1 MAHGSESMSLLVVV
15 EESPAAKRAVS
26 YVAKLIGRRRGFHIV
41 LMHLFPPL
49 PPDLLEVGAAA
60 ELRTLEKLEWA
71 QRILRKG
78 GVSAREIDFA
88 FSNPK
93 DSGDAANAVLKVAR
107 AQRCHT
113 IVVAHHA
120 HSWFREMFGGHL
132 AEELL
137 RQAKRFALWVV
148 E

>member
-1 MAHGSESMSLLVVV
+1 MAERGESILLVVD
-15 EESPAAKRAVS
+15 ESPAAKQALS

-41 LMHLFPPL
+41 LMHVLPPL
-49 PPDLLEVGAAA
+49 PPDLLESGPAADVHA
-60 ELRTLEKLEWA
+60 AQKLDWA

-78 GVSAREIDFA
+78 GIAPQEIDFA
-88 FSNPK
+88 VSDPK
-93 DSGDAANAVLKVAR
+93 DSSDAVDVVLKVAR

-113 IVVAHHA
+113 IVVAHYA
-120 HSWFREMFGGHL
+120 HSWFREIFGAHL

-137 RQAKRFALWVV
+137 RRAKGFALWIV